1 MRLLG
6 HHAVGDLH
14 QLEEG
19 LVVHEGVGCD
29 LPEVVFEHVRQDE
42 DSLAGLPRQGGALVL
57 QLNSQRPGDALHEAH
72 NFLHRIQVWRD
83 DDRLDQAY
91 GGQSHLPVFD
101 Y

>member
-1 MRLLG
+1 MRLLS
-6 HHAVGDLH
+6 HHTVGDLH

-29 LPEVVFEHVRQDE
+29 LPEVVFEHVCQYE
-42 DSLAGLPRQGGALVL
+42 YSLARLPRQGRALVL
-57 QLNSQRPGDALHEAH
+57 QLNSQRPGHALHEAH
-72 NFLHRIQVWRD
+72 NFLHRIQVRRD

-91 GGQSHLPVFD
+91 GSQTHLPVFD